1 MDQKQSSLS
10 GKVAV
15 ITGGY
20 GVLCQAMARAL
31 AEQGVKI
38 AILGRNLEK
47 AQAFASELR
56 TMGTLAIGIKAD
68 VLNKEELEL
77 ANVEIKTKL
86 GICDFLING
95 AGGNHPDGITTKSM
109 MEEEDLGNNSL
120 KTFFDLDVAG
130 FKYIFDLNM
139 LGTLLPTQ
147 VFAKEMIGRT
157 DCSIVNIS
165 SVAAIKPLTKV
176 ASYGSAKA
184 AISNFTEWLAVHF
197 SQMGIRVNAIAP
209 GFFLADQNR
218 ALLTNPDGSL
228 TSRGE
233 QIIQNTPMGRFG
245 KPEDLNST
253 LLWLLDPKS
262 AFVTGIIVPVDG
274 GFTAYS
280 GV

>member
-1 MDQKQSSLS
+1 MNQQQSSLA

-20 GVLCQAMARAL
+20 GTLCQALAKAL
-31 AEQGVKI
+31 ADQGVKI

-47 AQAFASELR
+47 AQNFASELNKL
-56 TMGTLAIGIKAD
+56 GAKAIGIKAD
-68 VLNKEELEL
+68 VLNKEELEQ
-77 ANVEIKTKL
+77 ANFEIKEKL
-86 GICDFLING
+86 GPCDFLING
-95 AGGNHPDGITTKSM
+95 AGGNHPNGTTTKPI
-109 MEEEDLGNNSL
+109 MEEGDLENKSL
-120 KTFFDLDVAG
+120 KTFFDLDLEG
-130 FKYIFDLNM
+130 FKYVFDLNM

-147 VFAKEMIGRT
+147 VFSKEMIGRAECT
-157 DCSIVNIS
+157 IINIS
-165 SVAAIKPLTKV
+165 SVAAIKPLSKV
-176 ASYGSAKA
+176 LSYGSAKA

-209 GFFLADQNR
+209 GFFLANQNR
-218 ALLTNPDGSL
+218 TLLTNPDGSL
-228 TSRGE
+228 TPRGQ
-233 QIIQNTPMGRFG
+233 QIIQNTPLGRFG

>member
-1 MDQKQSSLS
+1 MNQQQSSLS

-20 GVLCQAMARAL
+20 GVLCQAFSRAL

-38 AILGRNLEK
+38 AILGRNLDK

-56 TMGTLAIGIKAD
+56 TMGTEAIGIKAD
-68 VLNKEELEL
+68 VLNKEELEV
-77 ANVEIKTKL
+77 ANEEIKAKL
-86 GICDFLING
+86 GPCDFLING
-95 AGGNHPDGITTKSM
+95 AGGNHPDGITTKSF
-109 MEEEDLGNNSL
+109 MEEGDLENKSL
-120 KTFFDLDVAG
+120 KTFFDLDVVG

-157 DCSIVNIS
+157 ECSIVNIS
-165 SVAAIKPLTKV
+165 SVAGIKPLTKV

-218 ALLTNPDGSL
+218 SLLTNPDGSL
-228 TSRGE
+228 TPRGE